1 MLSHSSCRVSEGNIH
16 HALNLT
22 PFIQLFHFRH
32 FCDINCRI
40 VIARPGSPG
49 CSRKA
54 GGSFPLEA
62 KSADIGIGFTW
73 GEGKL
78 TYKGRAYRFKVS
90 GGNIAAVGFSKIT
103 AIGTVYNLKN
113 LHDFDGG
120 YAALNGD
127 VTLDRGI
134 GGAVMSNSN
143 GVKVKFTSATR
154 GAHLAAGA

>member
-1 MLSHSSCRVSEGNIH
+1 MRSMSRRLFSSSICAFAATSIVALSAPAQAAPD
-16 HALNLT
+16 ALGK
-22 PFIQLFHFRH
+22 PVAHF
-32 FCDINCRI
+32 
-40 VIARPGSPG
+40 S
-49 CSRKA
+49 
-54 GGSFPLEA
+54 LEA

-78 TYKGRAYRFKVS
+78 TYKGRTYRFKVS

-103 AIGTVYNLKN
+103 ATGTVYNLKN

-120 YAALNGD
+120 YAALSGD
-127 VTLDRGI
+127 ATLDRGI

-154 GAHLAAGA
+154 GAHLAAGAQGLSFQIREK